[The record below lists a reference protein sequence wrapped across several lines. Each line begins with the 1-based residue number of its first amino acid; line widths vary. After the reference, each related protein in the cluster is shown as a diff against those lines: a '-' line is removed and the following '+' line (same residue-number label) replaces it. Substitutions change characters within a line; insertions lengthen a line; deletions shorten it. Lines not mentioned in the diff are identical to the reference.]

1 LSSLSAQVS
10 EYRVSSIL
18 RYSTFFIDKQI
29 GGVTMSFSDQNLI
42 WVDLEMTGLDPETHK
57 IIEIASIV
65 TDSELNI
72 LAEGPVL
79 AVHQPEEELAKMDDW
94 CTNTHTASGLVERV
108 RNSKVTEQDAVA
120 QTIAFLEPWVPKGAS
135 PICGNSIGQD
145 RRFLYKHMPE
155 LEEYFHYRYLDVSTL
170 KELTR
175 RWKPEVLDG
184 FSKQGTHLALDDI
197 RESIAELKYYRET
210 IFKI

>member
-1 LSSLSAQVS
+1 
-10 EYRVSSIL
+10 
-18 RYSTFFIDKQI
+18 
-29 GGVTMSFSDQNLI
+29 MSFSDQNLI

-79 AVHQPEEELAKMDDW
+79 AIHQPEEELAKMDDW

-108 RNSKVTEQDAVA
+108 RNSKISEQDAVA
-120 QTIAFLEPWVPKGAS
+120 QIIEFLEKWVPKGAS

-155 LEEYFHYRYLDVSTL
+155 LEEFFHYRYVDVSTL
-170 KELTR
+170 KELAR
-175 RWKPEVLDG
+175 RWQPEVLNG
-184 FSKQGTHLALDDI
+184 FTKQGTHLALDDI
-197 RESIAELKYYRET
+197 RESIAELKYYRGT

>member
-1 LSSLSAQVS
+1 
-10 EYRVSSIL
+10 
-18 RYSTFFIDKQI
+18 
-29 GGVTMSFSDQNLI
+29 MSFSDQNLI

-79 AVHQPEEELAKMDDW
+79 AIHQPEDELAKMDEW

-108 RNSKVTEQDAVA
+108 RNSEISEHDAVA
-120 QTIAFLEPWVPKGAS
+120 QTIEFLERWVPKGVS

-175 RWKPEVLDG
+175 RWQPEVLNG

>member
-1 LSSLSAQVS
+1 
-10 EYRVSSIL
+10 
-18 RYSTFFIDKQI
+18 
-29 GGVTMSFSDQNLI
+29 MSFSDQNLI

-79 AVHQPEEELAKMDDW
+79 AVHQPEKELAKMDDW

-108 RNSKVTEQDAVA
+108 RNSKISEQDAVA
-120 QTIAFLEPWVPKGAS
+120 QTIEFLEKWVPKGVS